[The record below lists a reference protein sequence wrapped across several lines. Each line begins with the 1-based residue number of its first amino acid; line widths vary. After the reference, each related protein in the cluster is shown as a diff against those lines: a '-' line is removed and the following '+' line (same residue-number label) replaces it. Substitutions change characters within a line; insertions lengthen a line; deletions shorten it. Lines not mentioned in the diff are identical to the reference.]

1 MKIIVPIS
9 GGKDSQACLKIAVE
23 KYGNKIVKG
32 MFCDTKNEHPITYA
46 HIEKMK
52 KIYDVEIETVID
64 PNPKFR
70 NRDVWERIRNRGKF
84 PRDNARFCTQQLKI
98 GVSARYYKQLLTLK
112 NYKDGYHVWYGMRG
126 TDESLN
132 RTKKYEKY
140 VSHELI
146 KPNDMNTSFPKKLA
160 KQGVYFVL
168 PVVNWTTE
176 DILVFLGD
184 DINLLYKFGFKRVGC
199 FPCFACA
206 TPKQLQNAYNFDDF
220 GKEQKRKVVDME
232 KELGI
237 VHQNSNTAQV
247 CMWCE
252 I

>member
-1 MKIIVPIS
+1 
-9 GGKDSQACLKIAVE
+9 
-23 KYGNKIVKG
+23 
-32 MFCDTKNEHPITYA
+32 
-46 HIEKMK
+46 
-52 KIYDVEIETVID
+52 VEIETVID

-70 NRDVWERIRNRGKF
+70 NRNVWERIKNRGKF

-98 GVSARYYKQLLTLK
+98 GVSARYYNQLLTLDGYK
-112 NYKDGYHVWYGMRG
+112 NGYHVWYGMRG
-126 TDESLN
+126 IDESLN
-132 RTKKYEKY
+132 RTKKYGKY
-140 VSHELI
+140 VNDELI

-168 PVVNWTTE
+168 PVVNWSTK
-176 DILVFLGD
+176 DVFDFLGND
-184 DINLLYKFGFKRVGC
+184 VNPLYKSGFKRVGC

-206 TPKQLQNAYNFDDF
+206 TPKQLENAYNFDDF
-220 GKEQKRKVVDME
+220 GKEQKRKVVEME